1 MHHWSQAHG
10 HAQQGCWYRCRQ
22 QNSACFTIVHQ
33 PASALLPVDDH
44 ILQVLL
50 CLGYCHLLHL
60 RDAAACLKCC
70 EALRQLETPQ
80 AAHPAVALLAF
91 QAFMAQGSLEQ
102 AEQEAT
108 GEAGKGVMGKLWG
121 ARRRRRAQVGGK
133 GEDKGIVQQAEQVDE
148 GEGFDPA
155 DPAREFAL

>member
-1 MHHWSQAHG
+1 LSQF
-10 HAQQGCWYRCRQ
+10 Y
-22 QNSACFTIVHQ
+22 
-33 PASALLPVDDH
+33 PALS

-70 EALRQLETPQ
+70 EALRQLETEQ

-102 AEQEAT
+102 AEKEAT
-108 GEAGKGVMGKLWG
+108 GERHVFCAWCAERLS
-121 ARRRRRAQVGGK
+121 AVG
-133 GEDKGIVQQAEQVDE
+133 
-148 GEGFDPA
+148 
-155 DPAREFAL
+155 

>member
-1 MHHWSQAHG
+1 M
-10 HAQQGCWYRCRQ
+10 
-22 QNSACFTIVHQ
+22 
-33 PASALLPVDDH
+33 
-44 ILQVLL
+44 LL

-133 GEDKGIVQQAEQVDE
+133 GEDKGIVQGLVCSRRSRWTRAKGLILPILPGSLPCSWCD
-148 GEGFDPA
+148 
-155 DPAREFAL
+155 